1 MAAYS
6 RREQMRNVTLWLFTI
21 VSAAMFV
28 LAGTMKLAGVQMQVD
43 LFATVG
49 IGQWFRYVTGLLEI
63 GGAIGLFVP
72 AVATYAALLLATVM
86 VGAIATHLFIVG
98 GSPLVPVLLL
108 AATLTIA
115 SLRRQRIS
123 SLRAVA
129 A

>member
-1 MAAYS
+1 
-6 RREQMRNVTLWLFTI
+6 MRKGTLWLLTI
-21 VSAAMFV
+21 VSAGMFL
-28 LAGTMKLAGVQMQVD
+28 LAGTLKLAGIQMEVD

-98 GSPLVPVLLL
+98 GSPLVPILLL
-108 AATLTIA
+108 AATVTIA
-115 SLRRQRIS
+115 CLRRQRIS